1 MVIYYTFVSILFIF
15 LKTIKKLTVN
25 NNKVDDN
32 YTFKWIL
39 QSYNQ

>member
-1 MVIYYTFVSILFIF
+1 MFFMVIYYTFVSILFIF

-32 YTFKWIL
+32 YTFK
-39 QSYNQ
+39 